1 MTETAG
7 VPRTAAALGDRAPV
21 REAPVAESAKPVLEF
36 HDVHKHYPG
45 VDALR
50 GVSFTLPRGVVVGLL
65 GANGSGKSTLIKLAA
80 GMLRPNRGRVRVL
93 GLEPGRRTKARVAY
107 LPEVDHLYAWMTVAE
122 TLDFVRRFYGD
133 WQPERERLLMEE
145 LGLPERQRVGALSKG
160 MRARL
165 RLVLALSRAADL
177 ILLDEP
183 LSGIDPPSRSRITRA
198 ILAAYRAGE
207 QTLLL
212 STHEVLE
219 TESLFDRV
227 LVLDRG
233 RVVLDGDADSLRGQ
247 AGRSIQALLEEVLG

>member
-1 MTETAG
+1 MSLETKAPDLTPG
-7 VPRTAAALGDRAPV
+7 DPAPDAA
-21 REAPVAESAKPVLEF
+21 EAPVLVFEGVYKR
-36 HDVHKHYPG
+36 YPG
-45 VDALR
+45 VDAVR
-50 GVSFTLPRGVVVGLL
+50 GVSLSLPLGVIVGLL

-80 GMLRPNRGRVRVL
+80 GLLRPNRGRVRVL
-93 GLEPGRRTKARVAY
+93 GREPGRWTKARVAY
-107 LPEVDHLYAWMTVAE
+107 LPEVDHLYPWLTVAE
-122 TLDFVRRFYGD
+122 TLNFVRAFYAD
-133 WQPERERLLMEE
+133 WEPERERRLMDE

-183 LSGIDPPSRSRITRA
+183 LSGIDPPSRARIVRA

-219 TESLFDRV
+219 TESLFDRIAV
-227 LVLDRG
+227 LSRGELVLEGEADR
-233 RVVLDGDADSLRGQ
+233 LRGEE
-247 AGRSIQALLEEVLG
+247 GRSIRSLLEEVLS